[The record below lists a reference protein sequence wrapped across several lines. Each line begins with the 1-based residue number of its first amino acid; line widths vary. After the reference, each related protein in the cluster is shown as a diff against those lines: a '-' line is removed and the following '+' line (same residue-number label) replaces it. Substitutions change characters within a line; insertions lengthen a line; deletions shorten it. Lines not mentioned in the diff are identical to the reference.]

1 MLKLL
6 AKIVF
11 ITNFPAAV
19 KKLSSTLPIIC
30 ASQTSNKEKQ
40 MKTHSERQIRRH
52 QWLTLLLL
60 QTALSIPLSLQAA
73 ENSTT
78 PREEIMQKQDSHSNV
93 HSSAIH
99 FQKVDNFRDV
109 AGNLQPYQNNHGETL
124 QQGRLYRA
132 NALLLSPE
140 EAEKLASLNITHI
153 YDLRTPGEIA
163 LHPDSEIPGATWHN
177 INLLGWDDI
186 EPVRVGFTQK
196 PEITIAGAE
205 EIYLN
210 FVNDPITRAQIGT
223 LLTEIAQNEGNQ
235 LFHCS
240 GGKDRTG
247 WVSALLQYI
256 AGVSQEEIV
265 ADFLAS
271 NEYSRHSIT
280 QSFNKMAT
288 EKGVAA
294 AIAFSPFL
302 GVQDDWLLMAF
313 SEAENQYGS
322 IDNYLLEGLAITPET
337 QTALRNRLLI
347 P

>member
-1 MLKLL
+1 MKVNNGR
-6 AKIVF
+6 KYHTYQTI
-11 ITNFPAAV
+11 IRRQ
-19 KKLSSTLPIIC
+19 STDNNR
-30 ASQTSNKEKQ
+30 SNTYNRGER
-40 MKTHSERQIRRH
+40 SERKRDPRH
-52 QWLTLLLL
+52 RWLTLLLL
-60 QTALSIPLSLQAA
+60 QTALITPFSLQAA
-73 ENSTT
+73 ESNN
-78 PREEIMQKQDSHSNV
+78 PPAEEMMQKRDSNL
-93 HSSAIH
+93 APIH

-109 AGNLQPYQNNHGETL
+109 AGNLQPYQNNRGEAL

-140 EAEKLASLNITHI
+140 ETEKLASLNITHI

-163 LHPDSEIPGATWHN
+163 LHPDSVIPGATWHN
-177 INLLGWDDI
+177 INLLGWEDI

-223 LLTEIAQNEGNQ
+223 LLTSIAQNEGNQ

-256 AGVSQEEIV
+256 AGVPQEIIV

-271 NEYSRHSIT
+271 NDYSRDSIT
-280 QSFNKMAT
+280 QSFNKMAN

-313 SEAENQYGS
+313 AEAEKSYGS
-322 IDNYLLEGLAITPET
+322 VDNYLLEGLAISPET
-337 QTALRNRLLI
+337 KTELREKLLT
-347 P
+347 PSL

>member
-1 MLKLL
+1 
-6 AKIVF
+6 
-11 ITNFPAAV
+11 
-19 KKLSSTLPIIC
+19 
-30 ASQTSNKEKQ
+30 

-60 QTALSIPLSLQAA
+60 QTAFSIPLSLQAA

-78 PREEIMQKQDSHSNV
+78 PREEMMQKQDSHSNV

-109 AGNLQPYQNNHGETL
+109 AGNLQPYQNNRGEIL

-223 LLTEIAQNEGNQ
+223 LLTSIAQNEGNQ

-256 AGVSQEEIV
+256 AGVPQEIII

-271 NEYSRHSIT
+271 NDYSRDSIT
-280 QSFNKMAT
+280 QSFNKMAN

-313 SEAENQYGS
+313 AEAEKNYGS

-337 QTALRNRLLI
+337 KAELREKLLM

>member
-1 MLKLL
+1 
-6 AKIVF
+6 
-11 ITNFPAAV
+11 
-19 KKLSSTLPIIC
+19 
-30 ASQTSNKEKQ
+30 

>member
-1 MLKLL
+1 MKS
-6 AKIVF
+6 
-11 ITNFPAAV
+11 TN
-19 KKLSSTLPIIC
+19 KRTY
-30 ASQTSNKEKQ
+30 
-40 MKTHSERQIRRH
+40 SERRYHTYQTIIRRKATDGAH
-52 QWLTLLLL
+52 PNIANSYNGDTEKERKRDPRQRWLTLLLL
-60 QTALSIPLSLQAA
+60 QAALIAPLSLQAA
-73 ENSTT
+73 EN
-78 PREEIMQKQDSHSNV
+78 RQIKEEKMMQNQNANV
-93 HSSAIH
+93 APIQ

-109 AGNLQPYQNNHGETL
+109 AGNQQAYQNDRGEKL

-132 NALLLSPE
+132 NALLLTPE
-140 EAEKLASLNITHI
+140 EAEKLAALNITHI

-163 LHPDSEIPGATWHN
+163 LHPDSEIPGAKWHN

-337 QTALRNRLLI
+337 QTALRNRLLM